1 MALLLQERLVD
12 PSTLETQPLFG
23 NADGGARASDEEAE
37 VTTAKGQKRKVV
49 KGTFQASRYIYI

>member
-1 MALLLQERLVD
+1 MD

-49 KGTFQASRYIYI
+49 KGTFQASRYIYIYI